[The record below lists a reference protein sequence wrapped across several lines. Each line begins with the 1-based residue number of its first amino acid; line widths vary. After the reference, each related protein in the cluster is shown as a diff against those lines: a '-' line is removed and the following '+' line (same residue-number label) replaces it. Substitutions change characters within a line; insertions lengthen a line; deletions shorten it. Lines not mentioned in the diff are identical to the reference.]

1 MNRGLLIVLSAPS
14 GAGKDTVLSE
24 VLKRNPFI
32 RQSISATTRI
42 ARNGEIDGKDYFFV
56 SKEKFESMIENDEL
70 LEYVKYCDNYY
81 GTPKKAVN
89 DLLNAGHDVVLKIE
103 VKGAQMVRYRCEEA
117 VGIFI
122 LPPSMKVLESRLTN
136 RNTETEKVLKQRLE
150 IAKLEVEL
158 AFGYDYVIVNDEI
171 KKCAT
176 TVCDIVNAEKHKALR
191 MIKNINEVLENE

>member
-1 MNRGLLIVLSAPS
+1 MNRGLLIVFSAPS

-24 VLKRNPFI
+24 VLKKNPSI
-32 RQSISATTRI
+32 KQSISATTRSP
-42 ARNGEIDGKDYFFV
+42 RDGEVDGKDYFFV

-89 DLLNAGHDVVLKIE
+89 DLLSAGHDVILKIE
-103 VKGAQMVRYRCEEA
+103 VKGAQMVRNRCKEA
-117 VGIFI
+117 VGIFV

-136 RNTETEKVLKQRLE
+136 RNTETEKGLKQRLE

-158 AFGYDYVIVNDEI
+158 AFGYDYVIVNEEI
-171 KKCAT
+171 EKCAA
-176 TVCDIVNAEKHKALR
+176 TVCNIVNAEKHRAFR

>member
-1 MNRGLLIVLSAPS
+1 MNQGLLVVFSAPS

-24 VLKRNPFI
+24 VLKKNPFI
-32 RQSISATTRI
+32 RKSISATTRSP
-42 ARNGEIDGKDYFFV
+42 RDGEIDGKDYFFV

-89 DLLNAGHDVVLKIE
+89 DLLSTGHDVVLKIE
-103 VKGAQMVRYRCEEA
+103 VKGAKMVRERCKEA
-117 VGIFI
+117 VGIFV
-122 LPPSMKVLESRLTN
+122 LPPSMKVLENRLLN
-136 RNTETEKVLKQRLE
+136 RNTETKEGLKQRLE

-158 AFGYDYVIVNDEI
+158 AFGYDYVIVNEEI
-171 KKCAT
+171 EKCAI
-176 TVCDIVNAEKHKALR
+176 TVCDIVNAEKHKAFR

>member
-56 SKEKFESMIENDEL
+56 SKEKFENMIENDEL

-171 KKCAT
+171 EKCAT

>member
-56 SKEKFESMIENDEL
+56 SKEKFENMIENDEL